1 LDEHVGPCQ
10 HAGMSSQTNDLPTS
24 PASRPSLWLARF
36 ILGLTLLAVAA
47 GIAFGAL
54 DASRSGGSSASL
66 SDLPFAIAFVA
77 FPVVGYVLASRRPDN
92 AISWLI
98 AGVGGV
104 FAVDGLL
111 SSYAGYAVHGG
122 LGGRHV
128 GAVLAAIEAA
138 MWVPIVVPP
147 ATFLLLLFPSGHL
160 PSVRWRWFVRVL
172 GGGMALAFLGIVFAP
187 GPVEN
192 AAVSGLQNPLG
203 LEWLRPILPF
213 ALALIALIP
222 VGVVA
227 SLVSLVQRF
236 RRSTGIE
243 RLQLTWLVTAA
254 TIVGVL
260 YAIAIPIG
268 LVTGWG
274 QSTAPLWVVVLQ
286 NAAIVS
292 FALIPIAIGV
302 SVLRY
307 RLLEI
312 DLVINR
318 ALLFGAL
325 AIFISIIYVAIVV
338 GVGALAGSRA
348 DPVLSAAA
356 AAVVALAFQ
365 PARRRAQRLADR
377 LVYGK
382 RASPYE
388 VLSEF
393 SERLGKA
400 YASDDLLFRMARAL
414 AEGTSAARADVWIR
428 IGDQLRPEATW
439 PLEEEPLLPMPV
451 AANEDGSA
459 SPMSML
465 EPIRHDG
472 ELLGALSIRKKAGE
486 AITPT
491 EERLVRD
498 LAAQAG
504 LVMRNVALTQQLMEK
519 IDQLRASRQR
529 LVGAQDEE
537 RRKLERNLH
546 DGAQQQIVALAV
558 KLRLLERLI
567 ERDTAKARSIAADL
581 QGDIGSALQELRDLA
596 RGIYPPLLAD
606 QGLVAALESQAQ
618 RSVVPVA
625 VEADGI
631 GRYPRDA
638 EAAVYFSCLEALQN
652 VAKYA
657 RASQAT
663 LRLWDGDGHLR
674 FEVIDDG
681 VGFDTDGTSYG
692 TGLQG
697 MIDRLAAVGGELY
710 VRSVPGIGTTVTG
723 EIPLMLPR

>member
-1 LDEHVGPCQ
+1 MDERLGPCK
-10 HAGMSSQTNDLPTS
+10 HAGMSSQTKDLPIS
-24 PASRPSLWLARF
+24 AASRHSLWLARL
-36 ILGLTLLAVAA
+36 ILGLTLLAVAG
-47 GIAFGAL
+47 GIAVGAL
-54 DASRSGGSSASL
+54 DASGPGGSSVSL
-66 SDLPFAIAFVA
+66 SELPFAIAFVA
-77 FPVVGYVLASRRPDN
+77 FPAVGYVLASRRPDN

-98 AGVGGV
+98 AGVGAA

-111 SSYAGYAVHGG
+111 SSYAAYALHGG
-122 LGGRHV
+122 LGGRHL
-128 GAVLAAIEAA
+128 GAVLAAIEAP

-147 ATFLLLLFPSGHL
+147 VTFLLLLFPSGHL
-160 PSVRWRWFVRVL
+160 PSLRWRWFARVL
-172 GGGMALAFLGIVFAP
+172 GGGLILVFLWIVFSPGVLEDAP
-187 GPVEN
+187 V
-192 AAVSGLQNPLG
+192 AGLENPLG
-203 LEWLRPILPF
+203 LEWLRPVLPL
-213 ALALIALIP
+213 ALAFIALIP

-254 TIVGVL
+254 AIVGLL

-274 QSTAPLWVVVLQ
+274 AAPLWVEVLQ
-286 NAAIVS
+286 NVAIVS

-318 ALLFGAL
+318 ALLLGTL
-325 AIFISIIYVAIVV
+325 AIFISAVYFAIVV
-338 GVGALAGSRA
+338 GVGALVGSRA
-348 DPVLSAAA
+348 DAVLSAVA

-365 PARRRAQRLADR
+365 PVRRRAQRLADR
-377 LVYGK
+377 MVYGK

-400 YASDDLLFRMARAL
+400 YASDELLFRMARAL

-428 IGDQLRPEATW
+428 VGDQLRSEATW
-439 PLEEEPLLPMPV
+439 PREEQPFPPMPV
-451 AANEDGSA
+451 AASEDGSA

-465 EPIRHDG
+465 EPIHHDG
-472 ELLGALSIRKKAGE
+472 ELLGALSIKKKAGE

-504 LVMRNVALTQQLMEK
+504 LVMRNVALTQQLMEN

-529 LVGAQDEE
+529 LVTAQDEE

-558 KLRLLERLI
+558 KLRLLEQLI
-567 ERDTAKARSIAADL
+567 ERDAAKARSMATDL
-581 QGDIGSALQELRDLA
+581 QGDIDSALKELRDLA

-625 VEADGI
+625 IEADGI

-657 RASQAT
+657 RASRAT

-681 VGFDTDGTSYG
+681 VGFDTDETSYG

-697 MIDRLAAVGGELY
+697 MIDRLAAVGGELH
-710 VRSVPGIGTTVTG
+710 VRSVPGTGTTVTG
-723 EIPLMLPR
+723 GIPLVLAG